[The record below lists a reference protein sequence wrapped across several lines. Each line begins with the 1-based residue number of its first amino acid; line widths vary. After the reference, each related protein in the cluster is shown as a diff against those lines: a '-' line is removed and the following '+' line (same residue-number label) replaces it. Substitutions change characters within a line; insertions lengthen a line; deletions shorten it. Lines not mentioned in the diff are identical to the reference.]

1 MKRRNIVRLV
11 SFISAIAVA
20 LAGFIV
26 VEKQK
31 NARLMLQIENN
42 YSRNLSQFSAS
53 LNNISLI
60 LKKARYA
67 NSPGRLN
74 SFSAE
79 LLTEAEIS
87 KSALSQLPQ
96 GAHYD
101 SLNRFLSQVG
111 NYAFSVAE
119 GLQSGKELPDDYKN
133 NIASLSDT
141 AQKVSQIVNT
151 AQVNFDNPDYWT
163 SEIEKEMDEKLDES
177 LSESLSVIEN
187 EFGDYPTL
195 VYDGPY
201 SDHILQ
207 KEPEMLKDA
216 ELITEK
222 TALEI
227 ACDFADIKDISLEI
241 KGEQKGKLEA
251 FHFGDDSVDITV
263 TKRGGFPVFMRKN
276 RTVGEYILSYKQA
289 LEKAKRFLEIK
300 GLESFL
306 ESYYFVDEGV
316 CVINFAFLDGQ
327 TICYTDLIKVGIAM
341 DTGEVMLYEA
351 SGYISNHKSRAFAT
365 ANHTL
370 EEARQMV
377 SSELKVVKSSIALI
391 PTNKGTEERCYEF
404 TCIDGENEV
413 LVYINT
419 LNLAE
424 EEILILLKNDGGT
437 LVK

>member
-31 NARLMLQIENN
+31 SKRLMLQIENN
-42 YSRNLSQFSAS
+42 YSRNLSEFSAS

-67 NSPGRLN
+67 NSPKKLN
-74 SFSAE
+74 TFSAE

-96 GAHYD
+96 GPHYE

-119 GLQSGKELPDDYKN
+119 GLQNGKELPDDYKN
-133 NIASLSDT
+133 NIASLSNT

-151 AQVNFDNPDYWT
+151 AQVNFDNTDYWT
-163 SEIEKEMDEKLDES
+163 SEIEKEMDEKLDDS
-177 LSESLSVIEN
+177 LADSMSVIEN
-187 EFGDYPTL
+187 EFSDYPTL

-216 ELITEK
+216 ELK
-222 TALEI
+222 SLQSALEI
-227 ACDFADIKDISLEI
+227 ARNFADIKDGTLEL
-241 KGEQKGKLEA
+241 KGEQKGKFEA
-251 FHFGDDSVDITV
+251 FHFGNDSLDITV
-263 TKRGGFPVFMRKN
+263 TKRGGFITFMRKS
-276 RTVGEYILSYKQA
+276 RKVSEHILSYKQA
-289 LEKAKRFLEIK
+289 LEKAKRFLELK

-306 ESYYFVDEGV
+306 ETYYFIDEGV
-316 CVINFAFLDGQ
+316 CVINFAFLDGE

-351 SGYISNHKSRAFAT
+351 SGYISNHKTRAFPT

-370 EEARQMV
+370 EEAREKV
-377 SSELKVVKSSIALI
+377 SRELKVEKTAIALI
-391 PTNKGTEERCYEF
+391 PTNKGSEERCFEF
-404 TCIDGENEV
+404 ACTDGENEV

-419 LNLAE
+419 LTLAE
-424 EEILILLKNDGGT
+424 EEILLLLKSDGGT